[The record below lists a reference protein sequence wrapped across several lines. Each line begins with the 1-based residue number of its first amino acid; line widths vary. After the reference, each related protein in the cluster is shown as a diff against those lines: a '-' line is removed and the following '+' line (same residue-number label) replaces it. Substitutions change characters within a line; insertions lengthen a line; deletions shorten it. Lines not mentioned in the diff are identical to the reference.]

1 MAIDASSVRELRDRT
16 SAGVL
21 DCKNA
26 LEEANGDFEKAGEI
40 LRKKGLAKAMKKG
53 SRGTPEGKVG
63 SYIHTNGKVGVLI
76 EINCETDFVAKNE
89 VFEDLVKDI
98 CMHIAATDPMAVS
111 REDVSQ
117 ETIDKEKKAYT
128 EEFKDKPDNV
138 RDKIIE
144 GKMEGFY
151 KEVCLINQPFVKD
164 NDQTIEDLLKNA
176 ITKLGENIK
185 ISRFA
190 RFAIAFFNKSS
201 IV

>member
-1 MAIDASSVRELRDRT
+1 
-16 SAGVL
+16 
-21 DCKNA
+21 
-26 LEEANGDFEKAGEI
+26 
-40 LRKKGLAKAMKKG
+40 
-53 SRGTPEGKVG
+53 
-63 SYIHTNGKVGVLI
+63 
-76 EINCETDFVAKNE
+76 
-89 VFEDLVKDI
+89 
-98 CMHIAATDPMAVS
+98 MHIAATDPMAVS

-117 ETIDKEKKAYT
+117 EMIDREKKAYT

-164 NDQTIEDLLKNA
+164 NDQTIEDLIKNA

-190 RFAIAFFNKSS
+190 RFAIGE
-201 IV
+201 

>member
-1 MAIDASSVRELRDRT
+1 MAIEASSVRELRDRT
-16 SAGVL
+16 SAGFL

-53 SRGTPEGKVG
+53 SRGTPEGRVG
-63 SYIHTNGKVGVLI
+63 SYIHTNGKLGVLI
-76 EINCETDFVAKNE
+76 EINCETDFVAKND
-89 VFEDLVKDI
+89 VFADLVKDL
-98 CMHIAATDPMAVS
+98 CMQIAATDPMAVS
-111 REDVSQ
+111 SETVPQEMIDRER
-117 ETIDKEKKAYT
+117 KAYN

-138 RDKIIE
+138 RDKIID
-144 GKMEGFY
+144 GKMESFY
-151 KEVCLINQPFVKD
+151 KEVCLIKQPFVKD

-190 RFAIAFFNKSS
+190 RFAIGE
-201 IV
+201 

>member
-1 MAIDASSVRELRDRT
+1 MAIEASSVRELRDRT
-16 SAGVL
+16 SAGFL

-53 SRGTPEGKVG
+53 SRGTPEGRVG

-76 EINCETDFVAKNE
+76 EVNCETDFVAKNN
-89 VFEDLVKDI
+89 VFADLVKDL
-98 CMHIAATDPMAVS
+98 CMQIAATDPMAVS
-111 REDVSQ
+111 RETVPQ
-117 ETIDKEKKAYT
+117 EIIDKERKAYN

-138 RDKIIE
+138 RDKIID
-144 GKMEGFY
+144 GKMESFY

-176 ITKLGENIK
+176 ITKLGENVK
-185 ISRFA
+185 INRFA
-190 RFAIAFFNKSS
+190 RFAIGE
-201 IV
+201 

>member
-1 MAIDASSVRELRDRT
+1 MAIEASSVRELRDRT

-53 SRGTPEGKVG
+53 SRGTPEGRVG

-76 EINCETDFVAKNE
+76 EVNCETDFVAKND
-89 VFEDLVKDI
+89 VFENLVKDL

-111 REDVSQ
+111 RETVPQ
-117 ETIDKEKKAYT
+117 EMIDREKKAYN

-138 RDKIIE
+138 RDKIID
-144 GKMEGFY
+144 GKMESFY
-151 KEVCLINQPFVKD
+151 KEVCLVNQPFVKD
-164 NDQTIEDLLKNA
+164 NDQTIENLLNNA
-176 ITKLGENIK
+176 ITKLGENVK

-190 RFAIAFFNKSS
+190 RFAIGE
-201 IV
+201 

>member
-16 SAGVL
+16 SAGFL

-26 LEEANGDFEKAGEI
+26 LEEANGDFERAGEI
-40 LRKKGLAKAMKKG
+40 LRKKGLARAMKKG
-53 SRGTPEGKVG
+53 SRGTPEGRVG

-76 EINCETDFVAKNE
+76 EINCETDFVAKND
-89 VFEDLVKDI
+89 VFEALVKDI

-111 REDVSQ
+111 RETVPQ
-117 ETIDKEKKAYT
+117 EMIDREKKAYN

-138 RDKIIE
+138 RDKIID
-144 GKMEGFY
+144 GKMESFY

-164 NDQTIEDLLKNA
+164 NDQTIEDLLKAA

-190 RFAIAFFNKSS
+190 RFAIGE
-201 IV
+201 

>member
-16 SAGVL
+16 SAGFL

-53 SRGTPEGKVG
+53 SRGTPEGRVG

-76 EINCETDFVAKNE
+76 EVNCETDFVAKND
-89 VFEDLVKDI
+89 VFESLVKDI

-111 REDVSQ
+111 RETVPQ
-117 ETIDKEKKAYT
+117 EMIDREKKAYN

-164 NDQTIEDLLKNA
+164 NDQTIEDLIKNA

-190 RFAIAFFNKSS
+190 RFAIGE
-201 IV
+201 

>member
-1 MAIDASSVRELRDRT
+1 MAIEASSVRELRDRT
-16 SAGVL
+16 SAGFL

-53 SRGTPEGKVG
+53 SRGTPEGRVG
-63 SYIHTNGKVGVLI
+63 SYIHTNGKLGVLI
-76 EINCETDFVAKNE
+76 EVNCETDFVAKND
-89 VFEDLVKDI
+89 VFADLVKDL
-98 CMHIAATDPMAVS
+98 CMQIAATDPMAVS
-111 REDVSQ
+111 RETVPQ
-117 ETIDKEKKAYT
+117 EIIDREKKAYS

-138 RDKIIE
+138 RDKIID

-151 KEVCLINQPFVKD
+151 KEVCLINQPFIKD
-164 NDQTIEDLLKNA
+164 NDKTIEDLLKNA

-190 RFAIAFFNKSS
+190 RFAIGE
-201 IV
+201 

>member
-16 SAGVL
+16 SAGFL

-26 LEEANGDFEKAGEI
+26 LEEANGDFERAGEI
-40 LRKKGLAKAMKKG
+40 LRKKGLARAMKKG
-53 SRGTPEGKVG
+53 SRGTPEGRVG

-76 EINCETDFVAKNE
+76 EINCETDFVAKND
-89 VFEDLVKDI
+89 VFEALVKDI

-111 REDVSQ
+111 RETVPQ
-117 ETIDKEKKAYT
+117 EMIDREKKAYN

-138 RDKIIE
+138 RDKIID
-144 GKMEGFY
+144 GKMESFY

-164 NDQTIEDLLKNA
+164 NDQTIEDLLKSA

-190 RFAIAFFNKSS
+190 RFAIGE
-201 IV
+201 

>member
-1 MAIDASSVRELRDRT
+1 MAIEASSVRELRDRT

-21 DCKNA
+21 DCKIA

-53 SRGTPEGKVG
+53 SRGTPEGRVG
-63 SYIHTNGKVGVLI
+63 SYIHTNGKVGVLV
-76 EINCETDFVAKNE
+76 EINCETDFVAKND
-89 VFEDLVKDI
+89 VFEALVKDI

-111 REDVSQ
+111 RETVPQDM
-117 ETIDKEKKAYT
+117 IDREKKAYN

-138 RDKIIE
+138 RDKIID
-144 GKMEGFY
+144 GKMESFY

-164 NDQTIEDLLKNA
+164 NDQTIEDLLKSA

-190 RFAIAFFNKSS
+190 RFAIGE
-201 IV
+201 

>member
-1 MAIDASSVRELRDRT
+1 MAIEASSVSELRDRT
-16 SAGVL
+16 SAGFL

-53 SRGTPEGKVG
+53 SRGTPEGRVG
-63 SYIHTNGKVGVLI
+63 SYIHTNGKLGVLI
-76 EINCETDFVAKNE
+76 EVNCETDFVAKND
-89 VFEDLVKDI
+89 VFADLLKDL
-98 CMHIAATDPMAVS
+98 CMHVAATDPMAVS
-111 REDVSQ
+111 RETVPQ
-117 ETIDKEKKAYT
+117 EIIDKERKAYD

-138 RDKIIE
+138 RDKIID
-144 GKMEGFY
+144 GKMESFF

-190 RFAIAFFNKSS
+190 RFAIGE
-201 IV
+201 

>member
-1 MAIDASSVRELRDRT
+1 MAIEASSVRELRDRS

-53 SRGTPEGKVG
+53 SRGTPEGRVG

-76 EINCETDFVAKNE
+76 EVNCETDFVAKND

-111 REDVSQ
+111 RETVPQ
-117 ETIDKEKKAYT
+117 EMIDRERKAYN

-138 RDKIIE
+138 RDKIID
-144 GKMEGFY
+144 GKMESFY

-190 RFAIAFFNKSS
+190 RFAIGE
-201 IV
+201 

>member
-1 MAIDASSVRELRDRT
+1 MAIEASSVRELRDRT
-16 SAGVL
+16 SAGFL

-53 SRGTPEGKVG
+53 SRGTPEGRVG
-63 SYIHTNGKVGVLI
+63 SYIHTNGKLGVLV
-76 EINCETDFVAKNE
+76 EINCETDFVAKND
-89 VFEDLVKDI
+89 VFADLIKDI

-111 REDVSQ
+111 RETVPQ
-117 ETIDKEKKAYT
+117 EMIDRERKAYN

-138 RDKIIE
+138 RDKIID
-144 GKMEGFY
+144 GKMESFY

-176 ITKLGENIK
+176 ITKLGENVK

-190 RFAIAFFNKSS
+190 RFAIGE
-201 IV
+201 

>member
-16 SAGVL
+16 SAGFL

-53 SRGTPEGKVG
+53 SRGTPEGRVG
-63 SYIHTNGKVGVLI
+63 SYIHTNGKLGVLV
-76 EINCETDFVAKNE
+76 EINCETDFVAKND
-89 VFEDLVKDI
+89 VFADLIKDI

-111 REDVSQ
+111 RETVPQ
-117 ETIDKEKKAYT
+117 EMIDRERKAYN

-138 RDKIIE
+138 RDKIID
-144 GKMEGFY
+144 GKMESFY
-151 KEVCLINQPFVKD
+151 KEVCLVNQSFVKD
-164 NDQTIEDLLKNA
+164 NDKTIEDLLKNA

-190 RFAIAFFNKSS
+190 RFAIGE
-201 IV
+201 

>member
-1 MAIDASSVRELRDRT
+1 MAIEASSVRELRDRT

-53 SRGTPEGKVG
+53 SRGTPEGRVG

-76 EINCETDFVAKNE
+76 EVNCETDFVAKND
-89 VFEDLVKDI
+89 VFENLVKDL

-111 REDVSQ
+111 RETVPQ
-117 ETIDKEKKAYT
+117 EMIDREKKAYN

-138 RDKIIE
+138 RDKIID
-144 GKMEGFY
+144 GKMESFY

-164 NDQTIEDLLKNA
+164 NDQTIENLLNNA
-176 ITKLGENIK
+176 ITKLGENVK

-190 RFAIAFFNKSS
+190 RFAIGE
-201 IV
+201 